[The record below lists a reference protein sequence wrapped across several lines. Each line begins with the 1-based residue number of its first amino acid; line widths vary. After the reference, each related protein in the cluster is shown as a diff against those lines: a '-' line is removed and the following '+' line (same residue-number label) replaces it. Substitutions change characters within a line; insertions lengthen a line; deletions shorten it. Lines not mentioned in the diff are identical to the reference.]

1 MKHKTHAPEPEVIMT
16 ASQRQKKLHD
26 DVYAIGYPTGVK
38 LLNSPN
44 LNKGTAFTEEE
55 REKLGLRGLLPPRIF
70 SQEDQVAR
78 VLENFDRKENDL
90 ERYIYMASLQER
102 NENLFYRVVMENI
115 ERLMPIIYTPTVGQ
129 ACQLYGHIWRRSR
142 GLYVTAEDRGRM
154 ANILRNWPHQEV
166 AIIVVTDGERILGL
180 GDLGANGMG
189 ISVGKLALYTACAG
203 IDPTRC
209 LPITIDVGT
218 ENERLLSDPL
228 YIGLQHRRLRGEA
241 YDNLMDEFMDAV
253 NEVFPNVLI
262 QLEDFSNKNAFRLL
276 RKYRD
281 LYCCFDDDIQGTAGV
296 ILAGFYSALRLTGQ
310 SLKEQKLLFSGAGE
324 AGIGIADLTVAAMIS
339 DGLSKQAA
347 KENCWFMDSTG
358 LVVKSRDKLQD
369 HKVPYA
375 HDHEFVA
382 DLLTAIKVLKPSVLI
397 GVSGQPQTFTKPI
410 IEAMAKLNERPI
422 VFALSNPTSKSEC
435 TAEQA
440 YKWSKGRAIF
450 ASGSPFPPYQYEGKT
465 YLPGQG
471 NNAYIFPGV
480 GLGVIACDAT
490 RVTDEMFFAAAKA
503 LACEVS
509 TADLKKGCIFPPLRR
524 IRETSASIATATV
537 EVAYRQKLATK
548 ARPNKLRSFIES
560 QMYQPDYPDYV
571 GVASE

>member
-1 MKHKTHAPEPEVIMT
+1 MT
-16 ASQRQKKLHD
+16 ASEREKKLHD
-26 DVYAIGYPTGVK
+26 EVYAMGYPTGVK
-38 LLNSPN
+38 LLHSPN

-55 REKLGLRGLLPPRIF
+55 RETLGLRGLLPPRIS
-70 SQEDQVAR
+70 SQEDQVAK

-90 ERYIYMASLQER
+90 QRYIYMVGLEDR
-102 NENLFYRVVMENI
+102 NEHLFYRVVMENI
-115 ERLMPIIYTPTVGQ
+115 EKLMPIIYTPTVGQ
-129 ACQLYGHIWRRSR
+129 ACQLFGHIWRRPR
-142 GLYVTAEDRGRM
+142 GLYVTAEDRGRVSK
-154 ANILRNWPHQEV
+154 ILGNWPHRKV

-189 ISVGKLALYTACAG
+189 IPVGKLALYTACAG
-203 IDPTRC
+203 VDPTMC

-218 ENERLLSDPL
+218 ENDELLSDPL
-228 YIGLQHRRLRGEA
+228 YIGLQQRRLKEEA
-241 YDNLMDEFMDAV
+241 YDELMDEFMDAV
-253 NEVFPNVLI
+253 NEVFPNVLV

-276 RKYRD
+276 RKYRNR
-281 LYCCFDDDIQGTAGV
+281 YCCFDDDIQGTAAV
-296 ILAGFYSALRLTGQ
+296 SLAGFYSALRLTGQ
-310 SLKEQKLLFSGAGE
+310 SLKEQKLLFVGAGE

-339 DGLSKQAA
+339 DGLSKQTA
-347 KENCWFMDSTG
+347 KEKCWFMDSKG

-382 DLLTAIKVLKPSVLI
+382 DLLTAIKVLQPSVLI

-410 IEAMAKLNERPI
+410 IEAMTKLNERPI

-440 YKWSKGRAIF
+440 YQWSKGLAIF
-450 ASGSPFPPYQYEGKT
+450 ASGSPFPPYPYKGKT
-465 YLPGQG
+465 YVPGQG

-480 GLGVIACDAT
+480 GLGVIACGAT
-490 RVTDEMFFAAAKA
+490 RVTEEMFFAAAKA

-509 TADLKKGCIFPPLRR
+509 NSDLSKGSIYPPLRR
-524 IRETSASIATATV
+524 IRETSASIATAAA
-537 EVAYRQKLATK
+537 EVAYRQDLATK
-548 ARPNKLRSFIES
+548 AKPENLRSFIES

-571 GVASE
+571 GVPSK